1 MVVLPGVFSEPHLNK
16 YETMNSTKETL
27 INTLY
32 KNQVMTKEIKMSFK
46 KAYSIRWTFQYFF

>member
-46 KAYSIRWTFQYFF
+46 KAYSIR